1 MDGRGNSQIEC
12 ELWVFLGTQ
21 LMNYGQ
27 NPQKAGS
34 AAKIYIPE
42 VKDTEIDAKWKRIDA
57 H

>member
-1 MDGRGNSQIEC
+1 MRALD
-12 ELWVFLGTQ
+12 VLGDAINEIWTKSAK
-21 LMNYGQ
+21 
-27 NPQKAGS
+27 PGS